1 MLALR
6 SSSWENHGNMQEK
19 ISINGGSF
27 IAGKIVELNDGFSI
41 VIFDGWRVIH
51 PPPKA

>member
-1 MLALR
+1 MGK
-6 SSSWENHGNMQEK
+6 SWEHAGKKNYK
-19 ISINGGSF
+19 WRF